1 MNHIALESA
10 VPALGWALLHF
21 VWQGLIV
28 GAVAAV
34 ILRCLH
40 SASPRWR
47 YAVCA
52 IALLTCLC
60 IPLTY
65 MAWTLAQLNT
75 LPSPPQAGAAPAWRH
90 ALQARMPSLVLAW
103 SMGVALMMLR
113 LSLGLAWV
121 GWLRR
126 QAVFAPA
133 VWQGRLDAVALR
145 MGLRRQ
151 VQLKLHASL
160 SGPITLGFWRPIV
173 ILPAALLSGMP
184 VDLLEALL
192 AHELAHIRRWD
203 YLVNL
208 LQSLVEGLLFFHPVV
223 WWLSRRMRIERE
235 QVADELGALT
245 LRDPSHMAL
254 ALHALS
260 LQSPGRQPG
269 LAVPARGGA
278 LFRRIERLMAPTP
291 AMAGWRQALPA
302 LLLACLSLAIQA
314 PVPDATID
322 AGAASLLQLPVNAK
336 HMLVLDETDGKVL
349 MAKDA
354 NAVVPIASLTKLV
367 TAMVVLDAGLDP
379 DERLRVARAD
389 LAFGMQDDAM
399 LTVGAEVSRDIAMQ
413 MALISSDNRAA
424 AMLARTFPGGVNAFA
439 QAVHAK
445 LRSLGL
451 AHTTMTDP
459 TGAAPSNTSTAV
471 ELAKIVAAAARYPEI
486 ARITSSHRAEVAVNG
501 RTQELLNTN
510 PLVGDKG
517 WDIRMS
523 KTGSS
528 TAAGRCLT
536 MRMRSGDK
544 NVTVVLLHA
553 ENSEQRTRDAGR
565 IRDSLAQARRASLQ
579 THS

>member
-1 MNHIALESA
+1 MNQIALESI
-10 VPALGWALLHF
+10 VSALGWALLHF

-28 GAVAAV
+28 GAVTGV
-34 ILRCLH
+34 LLGFLRGV
-40 SASPRWR
+40 SPRAR

-52 IALLTCLC
+52 MALFICLC

-65 MAWTLAQLNT
+65 MAWSLAQLNT
-75 LPSPPQAGAAPAWRH
+75 LPSQFQAGATPAWRH
-90 ALQARMPSLVLAW
+90 ALQARMPSLVVAW
-103 SMGVALMMLR
+103 SMGAGLMMLR
-113 LSLGLAWV
+113 LFLGLAWV
-121 GWLRR
+121 SWLRR
-126 QAVFAPA
+126 HAVFAPA
-133 VWQGRLDAVALR
+133 IWQGRLDAVALQ
-145 MGLRRQ
+145 MGLRRH

-173 ILPAALLSGMP
+173 IFPAALLSGLP

-192 AHELAHIRRWD
+192 AHELAHIQRWD

-235 QVADELGALT
+235 QVADELGALA

-254 ALHALS
+254 ALHELS
-260 LQSPGRQPG
+260 LQGPGRQPG
-269 LAVPARGGA
+269 LILSASGGS
-278 LFRRIERLMAPTP
+278 LFRRIERLMAPPP
-291 AMAGWRQALPA
+291 AVASWKLALPA

-314 PVPDATID
+314 PVPDSPID
-322 AGAASLLQLPVNAK
+322 ASAASLLQLPVNAK
-336 HMLVLDETDGKVL
+336 HMLVLDEADGTVL

-367 TAMVVLDAGLDP
+367 TAMVVLDARLDP
-379 DERLRVARAD
+379 NERLRIARAD
-389 LAFGMQDDAM
+389 LAFGMQDNAL
-399 LTVGAEVSRDIAMQ
+399 LTVGAEVSRAIAMQ
-413 MALISSDNRAA
+413 MALIASDNRAA
-424 AMLARTFPGGVNAFA
+424 AVLARTFPGGASAFA
-439 QAVHAK
+439 QAVRAK
-445 LRSLGL
+445 LHSLGL
-451 AHTTMTDP
+451 AHTTITDP

-486 ARITSSHRAEVAVNG
+486 AEITSNPRAEVAVNG

-510 PLVGDKG
+510 PLVGSTG

-528 TAAGRCLT
+528 TDAGRCLT
-536 MRMRSGDK
+536 MRVRSGNKD
-544 NVTVVLLHA
+544 VTVVLLHA
-553 ENSEQRTRDAGR
+553 ENSEQRSLDASR
-565 IRDSLAQARRASLQ
+565 IRDSLVNARSSILH